1 MIDAVPVRDAS
12 AGPADASLA
21 ELTARRR
28 GRLRRYLLAN
38 PRVMDVLVVLCY
50 LVLVTPTAVESVIH
64 GDWPVA
70 VLLAAAAPVLLFRRA
85 YPVRVAAAVGAL
97 ELAVTFLHPWGSN
110 VSAGL
115 WFSLY
120 AVAVVRTRRFALA
133 ALALTTAPLLLLYFL
148 LAVGPLDGRLPDMA
162 VRTPE
167 NFQLLT
173 GIAAGIGIALSNV
186 IATGIGI
193 SVRQRREHEH
203 EIAAWAARAQQLG
216 SVTERNRIA
225 REMHDVVA
233 HSLTVMISLSDGA
246 AVVVKKDPERAAGV
260 LAELSRTGRTA
271 LADMRR
277 VLGVLREDAATG
289 HAPREPLVAGGS
301 LAKLLEGFRTAGL
314 PLHYTHT
321 GPSLPDD
328 AAFQLTVYRIV
339 QESLTNVLRY
349 GRALSRVE
357 VSIVRNGSRVTIEVL
372 DDGRGTVDP
381 AAPGTGA
388 QAKPDALDS
397 FGTGHG
403 IAGMRERA
411 RIYAGT
417 VYAGR
422 AGDRGWR
429 VHAELNCNGENAT
442 EYKGEQCPTTGP
454 VRVLLVDDQPLL
466 RMGFRLILEGEDDLC
481 IVGEASNGAEAVR
494 HVREL
499 APDVVL
505 MDVRMPVLDG
515 IEATRA
521 IAASGSDAKIIIL
534 TTFDLD
540 EYAFA
545 SAAGRGLGVPAQG
558 RGAGGTDQRG
568 AGGGQR
574 RRRRGPARYAAAAG
588 DLCPRC
594 RAAWILPGQTAPAAG
609 TPGRT
614 SGGQQAG
621 SPARPARDPL
631 LEDLTPRENEMLGA
645 MAEGLSNAE
654 IAHRYFLSEA
664 TVKTHVRRI
673 LTKLHLRDRV
683 QAVVYAYE
691 TGLVVPS
698 NADY

>member
-1 MIDAVPVRDAS
+1 MIDAVPVRDAP

-50 LVLVTPTAVESVIH
+50 LVLVTPTAVESILH

-85 YPVRVAAAVGAL
+85 YPVQVAAAVGSL

-120 AVAVVRTRRFALA
+120 AVAVVRSRRFALA
-133 ALALTTAPLLLLYFL
+133 ALALTTAPLLLLYFM

-173 GIAAGIGIALSNV
+173 SIAAGIGITLSNV

-246 AVVVKKDPERAAGV
+246 AVVVKKDPARAAGV
-260 LAELSRTGRTA
+260 LAGLSRTGRTA

-289 HAPREPLVAGGS
+289 HAPREPLVAAGS
-301 LAKLLEGFRTAGL
+301 LATLLEGFRTAGL

-321 GPSLPDD
+321 GPSLPGD

-349 GRALSRVE
+349 GRALSRVD
-357 VSIVRNGSRVTIEVL
+357 VSIVRNGSRVTIEVV
-372 DDGRGTVDP
+372 DDGRGTVDSGS
-381 AAPGTGA
+381 PGAGA
-388 QAKPDALDS
+388 QAKPDPLDT

-417 VYAGR
+417 VHAGR
-422 AGDRGWR
+422 AGERGWR

-442 EYKGEQCPTTGP
+442 DTGGNHA
-454 VRVLLVDDQPLL
+454 RQ
-466 RMGFRLILEGEDDLC
+466 RTG
-481 IVGEASNGAEAVR
+481 
-494 HVREL
+494 
-499 APDVVL
+499 
-505 MDVRMPVLDG
+505 
-515 IEATRA
+515 TR
-521 IAASGSDAKIIIL
+521 S
-534 TTFDLD
+534 
-540 EYAFA
+540 
-545 SAAGRGLGVPAQG
+545 
-558 RGAGGTDQRG
+558 AGG
-568 AGGGQR
+568 
-574 RRRRGPARYAAAAG
+574 
-588 DLCPRC
+588 
-594 RAAWILPGQTAPAAG
+594 
-609 TPGRT
+609 
-614 SGGQQAG
+614 
-621 SPARPARDPL
+621 
-631 LEDLTPRENEMLGA
+631 
-645 MAEGLSNAE
+645 
-654 IAHRYFLSEA
+654 
-664 TVKTHVRRI
+664 
-673 LTKLHLRDRV
+673 
-683 QAVVYAYE
+683 
-691 TGLVVPS
+691 
-698 NADY
+698 